1 MKNERRKLQLESLLL
16 RALQERM
23 ARGLAD
29 PRVRGLV
36 TATRLEL
43 SEDLKRAKAFVT
55 VMPHE
60 HAELTMHGLKAA
72 TGKLRRDIMD
82 KIHIRDM
89 PTIEF
94 AYDEGLKSQMEVV
107 ALLAKDRL
115 EREARQAA
123 TSVATSAATDGDTD
137 NTTNDTDADTE
148 TTSDATDT
156 GDTPS
161 SEAKP

>member
-16 RALQERM
+16 RALQDRLV
-23 ARGLAD
+23 RGLAD

-43 SEDLKRAKAFVT
+43 SEDLKRAKAFIT

-72 TGKLRRDIMD
+72 SGKLRRDIMD

-89 PTIEF
+89 PTLEF

-107 ALLAKDRL
+107 ALLAKDREERE
-115 EREARQAA
+115 EREARQ
-123 TSVATSAATDGDTD
+123 
-137 NTTNDTDADTE
+137 
-148 TTSDATDT
+148 T
-156 GDTPS
+156 GDVASGSGSPTAPDDDEPS
-161 SEAKP
+161 SEAHP